1 MNDETGFFVGV
12 PFGDYLGW
20 ADIAED
26 MESEI
31 EGLLRETPA
40 ENWPA

>member
-1 MNDETGFFVGV
+1 LLYRVYESDLFIGS
-12 PFGDYLGW
+12 W
-20 ADIAED
+20 AAIAED

-40 ENWPA
+40 ENWPV